1 VSAQKKTA
9 VPAGTRNG
17 GDGTT
22 RRNLDGRLYP
32 VADSLTTPGQ
42 ELRALASQVRR
53 LSDPFR
59 ADPERIFAEKDEIA
73 ARLLQ
78 LARRLEVAA

>member
-1 VSAQKKTA
+1 
-9 VPAGTRNG
+9 
-17 GDGTT
+17 
-22 RRNLDGRLYP
+22 
-32 VADSLTTPGQ
+32 
-42 ELRALASQVRR
+42 VRR